1 MTSLYVKFISTYL
14 LNLLQN
20 IRFSIDLHNRKIMNI
35 AIIGCGYV
43 GSAVARH
50 WKEKSY
56 TITATTTSEQR
67 VADLEKIA
75 NHVVVIR
82 GDDELG
88 LRSLLQ
94 NQDAVILSVA
104 PKRNHQIDANPYEQ
118 TYLRT
123 AQTIVAAL
131 QHTPRVKQLIYTG
144 SYSVYGDRNGE
155 LVDEQSP
162 VKPAN
167 SNGQILFNTE
177 QVLLQANT
185 QNLKVSIL
193 RLGGIYGSGRE
204 LVKIFSPWAGT
215 TRPGK
220 GEYVTNWIHL
230 DDIVSAIDFALTH
243 QLQGIYNVVNDVP
256 MLGRELIDWVLE
268 SHNLPKVTW
277 DESADEIRPYNA
289 RVSNQKIKAA
299 GYKLIHPQIK

>member
-1 MTSLYVKFISTYL
+1 
-14 LNLLQN
+14 
-20 IRFSIDLHNRKIMNI
+20 MNI

-43 GSAVARH
+43 GTAVARH
-50 WKEKSY
+50 WQQEKNY
-56 TITATTTSEQR
+56 TITVTTTSEQR
-67 VADLEKIA
+67 IPELEKIA
-75 NHVVVIR
+75 NQVVVIN
-82 GDDELG
+82 GDDELA

-94 NQDAVILSVA
+94 NQDVVVVSVA
-104 PKRNHQIDANPYEQ
+104 PKRARVATPQEYRKIEANPYEQ

-155 LVDEQSP
+155 SVDEQSP

-167 SNGQILFNTE
+167 NNGQILFDTE
-177 QVLLQANT
+177 QILLQASHE
-185 QNLKVSIL
+185 NLKVCIL

-204 LVKIFSPWAGT
+204 LVKIFSSWAGT

-243 QLQGIYNVVNDVP
+243 QLQGTYNLVNDVP

-277 DESADEIRPYNA
+277 DESADEVRPYNA
-289 RVSNQKIKAA
+289 RVSNQKIKMA
-299 GYKLIHPQIK
+299 GYKLIHPKIV

>member
-1 MTSLYVKFISTYL
+1 
-14 LNLLQN
+14 
-20 IRFSIDLHNRKIMNI
+20 MNI

-43 GSAVARH
+43 GSAVARFWQNQKDH
-50 WKEKSY
+50 IV
-56 TITATTTSEQR
+56 TVTTTSQER
-67 VADLEKIA
+67 VAELEKISQR
-75 NHVVVIR
+75 VVVIN
-82 GDDELG
+82 GDDELA
-88 LRSLLQ
+88 LRSILE
-94 NQDAVILSVA
+94 NQDAVVVSVA
-104 PKRNHQIDANPYEQ
+104 PKRDRVATPQEYRSLNANPYEQ

-123 AQTIVAAL
+123 AKTIVAAL

-155 LVDEQSP
+155 LVDENSP
-162 VKPAN
+162 VPPAN
-167 SNGQILFNTE
+167 SNGQILFDTE
-177 QVLLQANT
+177 QVLLQASHE
-185 QNLKVSIL
+185 NLKVCIL

-204 LVKIFSPWAGT
+204 LVRIFSRWAGT

-243 QLQGIYNVVNDVP
+243 QLQGTYNLVNDVP

-299 GYKLIHPQIK
+299 GYKLIHPQIV